1 MKRYLIISLV
11 VMFVACSRKEDVKPV
26 SRSDRKIVLQSL
38 GDNVIL
44 GTFLELQTLMYSLE
58 ARSKSYFVEPT
69 QAMQLLQLQNEW
81 RTASLGWKR
90 ASFFTFSPLD
100 EGKLTA
106 VFFTQPDTA
115 AIELAISQTNFEI
128 DSTYIANASGNSK
141 GLLATEYLIF
151 GSNNAGTAAVINSFT
166 SKNGKRRLAYLEA
179 LTKNLL
185 HPANSMMYKW
195 SKGGEGHVTSF
206 IASDGNDDQSSV
218 TIIANQLVR
227 SIARIKNE
235 RIGVPM
241 GYTSGIPRIDLI
253 EGRFSNQSLAL
264 IRAELEGIQSAFTG
278 RGLMQKSNGLNYLL
292 DLRQEKSGGKLL
304 SAEIEEQFS
313 KIYMHIK
320 SMDIPLKE
328 AIVKKRE
335 DVQKL
340 YDLLNKLEQTVR
352 TDVVKNLNS

>member
-106 VFFTQPDTA
+106 GFFTQPDTA

-128 DSTYIANASGNSK
+128 DSTYIANAPGNCK

-151 GSNNAGTAAVINSFT
+151 GSNNAAVINSFT

-218 TIIANQLVR
+218 TIIASQLVR

-235 RIGVPM
+235 RIGLPM
-241 GYTSGIPRIDLI
+241 GYTSGIPRTDFI
-253 EGRFSNQSLAL
+253 EGRFSGHSLAL

-278 RGLMQKSNGLNYLL
+278 RGPMQKTNGLNYLL

-304 SAEIEEQFS
+304 SAEIEDQFS

-335 DVQKL
+335 DVQTL
-340 YDLLNKLEQTVR
+340 YDLLNKLEQIVR